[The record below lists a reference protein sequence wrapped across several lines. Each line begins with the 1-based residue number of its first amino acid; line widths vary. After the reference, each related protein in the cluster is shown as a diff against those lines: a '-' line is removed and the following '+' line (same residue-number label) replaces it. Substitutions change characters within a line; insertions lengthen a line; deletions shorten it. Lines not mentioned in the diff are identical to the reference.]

1 MKKCF
6 MMASLSI
13 LLVFTSFV
21 LVPPQNEVLAAFN
34 QQVYEAENGTIGS
47 GAAVASKSNASGGSA
62 IGSMHNNNAYTQ
74 IQNVDGGQAG
84 GKYELTIRYATGDA
98 VATKALY
105 VNGAKVTDLQF
116 NSTGGWNTFVNKTV
130 EVTLNAGATN
140 SIKLQNDGG
149 STFTYGVEVDKYSLS
164 PKTFKVAGYIHPAS
178 FSYNDIDSA
187 AFDYITDVILI
198 GFHTLDTSGNIVT
211 RTDDPNLANWP
222 QYVSTMH
229 QAVGSRPV
237 KKWITLNA
245 DATTMAQVVGN
256 PTARANYIAQVDS
269 FLTQYGFDGVDID
282 WEYPSNATQWNNFST
297 TIIEMQQTLGKN
309 GKSISLALSAWGV
322 NLSANAF
329 ASVDHINYMNYD
341 AGYYHAPFENSRS
354 GINYFL
360 NLGVPKEKINLGL
373 AWYGR
378 PFDGSA
384 YWPGYDEI
392 NSTASITPETDIV
405 YNYQVDVNNGSPIL
419 KNIYFNGIDM
429 NKRKMLLAQDME
441 VGGVMMW
448 HLFADVPVSDSKSL
462 LKAITDEKDGHQA
475 YRSMTNLAANQWYDA
490 NVSDGSGFDVH
501 KAFDSNDK
509 TTYWQAPAGVTS
521 NAYLQLDFKQA
532 TTLNTVV
539 LKEHGNNV
547 RSFKVQNWSGGQ
559 WVDVY
564 SGDLMGAYKVINFP
578 AITTSNI
585 RVLITSA
592 ELPNIPSGSFSQFNN
607 LGIYEFEVYNK

>member
-1 MKKCF
+1 MMMKRW
-6 MMASLSI
+6 MTAGLSA
-13 LLVFTSFV
+13 LLVLASFV
-21 LVPPQNEVLAAFN
+21 LVPPQNEVLAAPN
-34 QQVYEAENGTIGS
+34 QQVYEAESGTIGS

-62 IGSMHNNNAYTQ
+62 IGSMHFNNAYNQ
-74 IQNVDGGQAG
+74 VQNVNGGQAG
-84 GKYELTIRYATGDA
+84 GKYELTIRFATGDA

-105 VNGAKVTDLQF
+105 VNGSKVAYIEF
-116 NSTGGWNTFVNKTV
+116 KSTGGWNTFVNKTV
-130 EVTLNAGATN
+130 EVTLNPGATN

-149 STFTYGVEVDKYSLS
+149 QTFTYGVEIDNYSLS
-164 PKTFKVAGYIHPAS
+164 PKTFKVAGYIHPKS
-178 FSYNDIDSA
+178 FSNNDIDSA

-211 RTDDPNLANWP
+211 RTDDPDLANWP
-222 QYVSTMH
+222 QYVDTMH
-229 QAVGSRPV
+229 QAVGSRSV

-245 DATTMAQVVGN
+245 DASTMAQVVGN
-256 PTARANYIAQVDS
+256 PTARANYIAQVGS

-282 WEYPSNATQWNNFST
+282 WEYPSGSTQWNNFST
-297 TIIEMQQTLGKN
+297 TIIEMQQALGKN

-322 NLSANAF
+322 SLSANAF

-384 YWPGYDEI
+384 YWLDYDEI
-392 NSTASITPETDIV
+392 NAQTSITPETDIV
-405 YNYQVDVNNGSPIL
+405 YNFTVGTANGNPVV
-419 KNIYFNGIDM
+419 KNVYFNGIDM

-448 HLFADVPVSDSKSL
+448 HLFADAPVSDSKSL
-462 LKAITDEKDGHQA
+462 LKAITDEKNGHQA
-475 YRSMTNLAANQWYDA
+475 YRSMTNLAANQWYYA
-490 NVSDGSGFDVH
+490 NVSDSGYGAHQVFDG
-501 KAFDSNDK
+501 NDK

-521 NAYLQLDFKQA
+521 DAYLQLDFKQV

-564 SGDLMGAYKVINFP
+564 SGGLMGAYKVISFP
-578 AITTSNI
+578 AITTGNI

-592 ELPNIPSGSFSQFNN
+592 ELPNIPSGNFSQFNK